1 MPPRLAPPSES
12 EDAELTWLRRLNRL
26 AAELDEQAA
35 SLHPSAWREQLG
47 PMTARWR
54 ALARAGPPGDAR
66 RGARLDVNQPTLF
79 RL

>member
-1 MPPRLAPPSES
+1 MLPGLAPTQ
-12 EDAELTWLRRLNRL
+12 EDDDPELTWLRRLNRL
-26 AAELDEQAA
+26 GAELDEQAA

-47 PMTARWR
+47 PIRARWL